1 MDLRGVALRN
11 IYELCNEMNNN
22 SEKAKNLCI
31 NIPHYQRPYKW
42 GREQIVNLFKDYIK
56 NKNSSGNEEYFVGSV
71 VAVKKEDGEYY
82 GIIDGQQRLTT
93 VYLLNFV
100 SFLLRRAYI
109 EELLLA
115 NKNHKIESQ
124 LKKLEVSYTRILGK
138 TKCEEIKHMRKLLM
152 EKIDELN
159 DACSLDKENKEKE
172 ILHIYYKAM
181 YLPEK
186 NYNDNN
192 YEKNHKEK
200 MRKFF
205 CSEELNL
212 TYQRENYTK
221 KLKEAMSSFYIRLSN
236 AEGPELKEIGMSE
249 DEARKDDR
257 VLEQYVNA
265 IKYIYEEIKQQ
276 VVSEESAL
284 KKCEIMLQFIGDM
297 MKAIK
302 FCIIVTGNESDAYT
316 LFEVLND
323 RALAIEDLDLI
334 KNMFFREYCLHSTKD
349 SEEKKDDNIEKL
361 DRIWGEDIFS
371 SNVGIEKTKL
381 IAYLGTTYLTRDE
394 TINPNDGPKYRNIIE
409 EKYIHAKYIKQ
420 NKSYEYIDIYND
432 FRVFHMAKVIVDMFD
447 IKFRKSG
454 RNEMAI
460 KAESD
465 MNKSITYK
473 TIHLLNAFNMEGVIS
488 AITNLIMKQFIF
500 ERKECGKGEIN
511 IGEFR
516 EFVRNIINRSSEKDS
531 TYGNITR
538 CSYNLWVSALKSD
551 GYKIP
556 RNIAKRIIKNNC
568 EIDSLSLL
576 AEEQRKLDEQ
586 LEGWMEKW
594 NYKEG
599 KLVKVKILF
608 IELFKTKKE
617 NNKII
622 YNVVQNQ
629 FGEDS
634 EIHLDHLEADTI
646 DESNSEKYF
655 YPSDLNE
662 DRNKYVQQLGNFMI
676 LDSSDNNEKNNKP
689 LFKAIKYYDNMAEH
703 WLIQELK
710 EMIDEEQ
717 YCKEIKIKDE
727 VIMVPTEKF
736 FNERKSRIKR
746 YFGAVL
752 SRESVEEKEIQL
764 QYE

>member
-1 MDLRGVALRN
+1 MDLKGVALRN
-11 IYELCNEMNNN
+11 IYELCNGMNNN
-22 SEKAKNLCI
+22 SERAKNFYI

-42 GREQIVNLFKDYIK
+42 GREQIVNLFRDYIK

-71 VAVKKEDGEYY
+71 VAVKKENGEFY

-109 EELLLA
+109 EELLLS

-124 LKKLEVSYTRILGK
+124 LKELQESYTRILAK
-138 TKCEEIKHMRKLLM
+138 TKCEEIKNMRKHLM
-152 EKIDELN
+152 DKIDELN
-159 DACSLDKENKEKE
+159 DACPLDKEKIEKE
-172 ILHIYYKAM
+172 ILYIYYKGM

-186 NYNDNN
+186 NYNDKN

-236 AEGPELKEIGMSE
+236 AEGPELKEIYTNE
-249 DEARKDDR
+249 DETQKNDK

-265 IKYIYEEIKQQ
+265 IKYIYEEIKHQII
-276 VVSEESAL
+276 SEENAL
-284 KKCEIMLQFIGDM
+284 KKCETMLQIISDM

-334 KNMFFREYCLHSTKD
+334 KNMFFKEYCIHSIKD
-349 SEEKKDDNIEKL
+349 SEEDKDYNIEKL

-409 EKYIHAKYIKQ
+409 EKYINARYINQ
-420 NKSYEYIDIYND
+420 NKSYEYINIYND
-432 FRVFHMAKVIVDMFD
+432 FRVFHMAKIIVDMFD
-447 IKFRKSG
+447 IKFRKNG
-454 RNEMAI
+454 RNDMAI

-473 TIHLLNAFNMEGVIS
+473 TVHLLNAFHMEGVLS

-500 ERKECGKGEIN
+500 ESSDCGKREIN
-511 IGEFR
+511 ISEFR
-516 EFVRNIINRSSEKDS
+516 EFVKNAINKSSEKDD
-531 TYGNITR
+531 TYRNITR
-538 CSYNLWVSALKSD
+538 CSYNLWVSVLKSD

-556 RNIAKRIIKNNC
+556 RNIAKRMIKNNC
-568 EIDSLSLL
+568 ERDSLSLL
-576 AEEQRKLDEQ
+576 AEEQTSLNEQ

-594 NYKEG
+594 NYKDG

-622 YNVVQNQ
+622 YNLVQNQ
-629 FGEDS
+629 FGENS

-689 LFKAIKYYDNMAEH
+689 LFKAMKYYENMAEH

-710 EMIDEEQ
+710 EMLEDDL
-717 YCKEIKIKDE
+717 YCKEIKIRDE

-752 SRESVEEKEIQL
+752 SRENIEEKEIKL
-764 QYE
+764 QHG